1 MKQAKSFSQ
10 LGKVLAKK
18 GQWEEAIAAYREAIA
33 LAPNWE
39 ELKQYLADAENQLQQ
54 KIANGQQKQE
64 ADGKLTTVGQSGK
77 VLAVQEKSDLE
88 KVAVDETIKVDK
100 NLADDYHLQGDAL
113 VEKGEKEEA
122 IKVYRKAVEIQ
133 PELWEVHHK
142 LGNLLQEIGEQKEA
156 VTAYNESIQLNPNF
170 CWSYNN
176 LGDVLVRLEKWEE
189 AIASYQ
195 KAIELDPNFAWS
207 HYNLAETLIKTG
219 NFYEAAAAY
228 KSAIKLQPDLPKS
241 YEKLG
246 DTLQQ
251 QMQLYAAEAVNSY
264 RQAIQQ
270 HPDNIELYHKAL
282 EIQPNDAELYLQLCQ
297 ALVKQNE
304 LDEAII
310 FYQMGLQAQSANPDI
325 SAQFDLMELGNS
337 CVKKGELKAAIF
349 FYQEAINYHPDNDLI
364 YWQLQNAIAME
375 NREFAY
381 PVEMA
386 EYLRLVQPQP
396 LTLNTS
402 DKPIISIIIPVY
414 NQILHTYNCLR
425 SLVATLDDSLPFEVI
440 VMDDHSKDNTQEVLS
455 QISGIKSVF
464 NEQNLGFIGSCNKG
478 AGIATGEYLVF
489 LNNDTVVMPNCF
501 QEMLETFRKIPKTG
515 LVGAKFLYPN
525 GKLQEAG
532 GILWQDGSAWN
543 YGRLDHPNKPEYCY
557 LREIDYCSGAGIMIP
572 TQLWKQIGGF
582 DVRYKPAYYED
593 TDLAFEVR
601 KAGYKTFYQPLA
613 KIVHF
618 EGISS
623 GTDVTKGVKKY
634 QVVNHQK
641 FMQKWQDVLKLHR
654 PNAMEPR
661 LERERPVKKRLLMID
676 ARMLMPDRDSGS
688 VTAFN
693 LIKIFQSLNYKIT
706 FAPDNLLYV
715 EKYTEDLQR
724 LGVECLYCSY
734 ITSIQSYLEAYG
746 SEYDVVYL
754 ARLEFTEKHIDNV
767 RKFAPQAKI
776 IYDTVDLHYLREERE
791 AKLKNSFE
799 LAEKATQ
806 TKEREL
812 ALMTKADCTLVVSM
826 MEKQMLEEENPH
838 LKNIEFF
845 NMPRDIYGASK
856 GFEERKN
863 ILFIGGFQHPP
874 NVDAVLYFVRDVF
887 PLIKQK
893 VNDIKFFVIGSNA
906 PEEIVNLSSDDVII
920 TGHIPDISEYFNSC
934 KISVAP
940 LRYGA
945 GIKGKI
951 LTSFSYGLPVV
962 ATSIAAEGMGI
973 KDGYDVLIGHTSESF
988 AQKVASLYLDN
999 KLWSKISQNSLDT
1012 ISSKYSMEA
1021 VTNKF
1026 DELLRNLNFSLTEVN
1041 HE

>member
-1 MKQAKSFSQ
+1 AHYK
-10 LGKVLAKK
+10 
-18 GQWEEAIAAYREAIA
+18 
-33 LAPNWE
+33 
-39 ELKQYLADAENQLQQ
+39 
-54 KIANGQQKQE
+54 
-64 ADGKLTTVGQSGK
+64 
-77 VLAVQEKSDLE
+77 
-88 KVAVDETIKVDK
+88 
-100 NLADDYHLQGDAL
+100 
-113 VEKGEKEEA
+113 
-122 IKVYRKAVEIQ
+122 
-133 PELWEVHHK
+133 
-142 LGNLLQEIGEQKEA
+142 
-156 VTAYNESIQLNPNF
+156 
-170 CWSYNN
+170 
-176 LGDVLVRLEKWEE
+176 
-189 AIASYQ
+189 
-195 KAIELDPNFAWS
+195 KAIELDP
-207 HYNLAETLIKTG
+207 TG
-219 NFYEAAAAY
+219 
-228 KSAIKLQPDLPKS
+228 LPRAD
-241 YEKLG
+241 EKLG
-246 DTLQQ
+246 YALQQ
-251 QMQLYAAEAVNSY
+251 QTQLFATEAVNSY
-264 RQAIQQ
+264 KQAIEKN
-270 HPDNIELYHKAL
+270 PDDIELYHKAL
-282 EIQPNDAELYLQLCQ
+282 EIKPNDSELYLQLCET
-297 ALVKQNE
+297 LVRQDE
-304 LDEAII
+304 LDEAVI

-325 SAQFDLMELGNS
+325 FTQIDPMELANT
-337 CVKKGELKAAIF
+337 CVKKDKLKEAIF
-349 FYQEAINYHPDNDLI
+349 FYQEALNNNPDDDSVF
-364 YWQLQNAIAME
+364 WQLQNTIAIK
-375 NREFAY
+375 NREFFY

-386 EYLRLVQPQP
+386 EYLHLVQPQP
-396 LTLNTS
+396 LTINTS

-464 NEQNLGFIGSCNKG
+464 NEQNLGFIGSCNRG

-501 QEMLETFRKIPKTG
+501 QEMLETFKQIPKTG

-557 LREIDYCSGAGIMIP
+557 LREVDYCSGAGIMIP
-572 TQLWKQIGGF
+572 SQLWRQIGGF

-601 KAGYKTFYQPLA
+601 KAGYKTLYQPLA

-623 GTDVTKGVKKY
+623 GKDVRKGVKKY

-641 FMQKWQDVLKLHR
+641 FIQKWQDVLKLHR
-654 PNAMEPR
+654 PNGIEPH
-661 LERERPVKKRLLMID
+661 LERERSVQKRLLMID
-676 ARMLMPDRDSGS
+676 ACMLMPDKDSGS

-693 LIKIFQSLNYKIT
+693 LIKIFQSLDYKVT

-734 ITSIQSYLEAYG
+734 VTSIQSYLEAYG
-746 SEYDVVYL
+746 GEYHVVYL
-754 ARLEFTEKHIDNV
+754 ARLEYTEKHIDNV

-776 IYDTVDLHYLREERE
+776 IYDTVDLHYLREQRK
-791 AKLKNSFE
+791 AKLKNSLE

-826 MEKQMLEEENPH
+826 MEKQMLEKENPH
-838 LKNIEFF
+838 LQNIEFF
-845 NMPRDIYGASK
+845 NMPRDIYGTNK
-856 GFEERKN
+856 GFEDRKN

-874 NVDAVLYFVRDVF
+874 NVDAVLYFVQDIF
-887 PLIKQK
+887 PLIKEK

-906 PEEIVNLSSDDVII
+906 PEEILNLSSDDVII
-920 TGHIPDISEYFNSC
+920 TGHVRDISEYFNSC

-962 ATSIAAEGMGI
+962 ATTIAAEGMGI
-973 KDGYDVLIGHTSESF
+973 QDGYDVLIGHTSESF

-999 KLWSKISQNSLDT
+999 KLWSKISQNSLET

-1026 DELLRNLNFSLTEVN
+1026 DELLRNISVS
-1041 HE
+1041 